1 MNKPVIVALD
11 VDNQKQ
17 LTEILDSLGKP
28 QNVTIKIGMELFFN
42 SGASLVKDLAAKGYS
57 IFLDLKLHDIPNTV
71 YNAAKQLASL
81 GITYTTVHALGGSKM
96 IKAAKDGLIAGT
108 SANHN
113 VPKLLAVTELTSISD
128 EVLKNEQSCALPMKQ
143 QVLSLAKL
151 AKNSGADG
159 VICSPLEVSD
169 LRQELGDYFLYVT
182 PGIRP
187 NHTASDDQARVAT
200 PAQAKKFGASA
211 IVVGRPITLASN
223 PQNAYETIKKEFN

>member
-81 GITYTTVHALGGSKM
+81 GITYT
-96 IKAAKDGLIAGT
+96 
-108 SANHN
+108 
-113 VPKLLAVTELTSISD
+113 
-128 EVLKNEQSCALPMKQ
+128 
-143 QVLSLAKL
+143 LSL
-151 AKNSGADG
+151 
-159 VICSPLEVSD
+159 IH
-169 LRQELGDYFLYVT
+169 
-182 PGIRP
+182 I
-187 NHTASDDQARVAT
+187 
-200 PAQAKKFGASA
+200 
-211 IVVGRPITLASN
+211 
-223 PQNAYETIKKEFN
+223 